1 MLIDFWSSW
10 DEITR
15 DWDKNDQDIQMKIA
29 VLSRN
34 DNILRYL
41 LAGMKLTKSAIE
53 FGFTKKLFNE

>member
-41 LAGMKLTKSAIE
+41 LAGMKLMKSAIE